1 VADQTPSAG
10 GGTAVSARVA
20 SDARDLASAA
30 IGQVTEPERRRRPS
44 APRDPPT
51 TEWQRSRPQRVEN
64 FLEFTSGPKVRVQ
77 EGLNGVRGMAVIP
90 VVAFH
95 LGYFQILGGAQ
106 LVMSLFFTQ
115 SGFLITTL
123 ILHEYERTGKL
134 ALGPFWAARARRIL
148 PPAWLTIAAVG
159 ILRLTTKAFDI
170 PNRLD
175 MVTAFTHVSN
185 WYLYFS
191 DAIVDAIADGR
202 SSELNHTWSLSIEEQ
217 FYVVIAVLA
226 VVLVAAAARP
236 LVWLRWIAIVGATL
250 SFALP
255 FVFAMNDERVFYGT
269 DTRAGELLVGVAL
282 ATFLIYRD
290 VRVRLLQMTWVV
302 AALATVA
309 LGAAMV
315 LWHEAT
321 PRSRML
327 ENGLLPVGSA
337 LWVLVIVGAMTPD
350 GPVAWL
356 VHGRFLRWL
365 GKLSY
370 GIYIYHFPVLT
381 LVRYYTSFHTFALTV
396 TVVPLTLAISVLS
409 YRFVE
414 MPVRRRQITG
424 KPLAIGATALVGIIA
439 VTTALT

>member
-1 VADQTPSAG
+1 MAPQNPRAG

-20 SDARDLASAA
+20 SDSRDLTSGPAGRPA
-30 IGQVTEPERRRRPS
+30 EPERPV
-44 APRDPPT
+44 APPTPRDPPT
-51 TEWQRSRPQRVEN
+51 TAWQRSRPKRVDD

-123 ILHEYERTGKL
+123 ILHEYERTGTL

-148 PPAWLTIAAVG
+148 PPAWITIAAVG
-159 ILRLTTKAFDI
+159 ILRLATKAFDI

-191 DAIVDAIADGR
+191 DAIVDAVADGR

-226 VVLVAAAARP
+226 VVLVTAAARP

-255 FVFAMNDERVFYGT
+255 FVFHMNDERVFYGT
-269 DTRAGELLVGVAL
+269 DTRAGEILGGVAL
-282 ATFLIYRD
+282 ATFMIFRE
-290 VRVRLLQMTWVV
+290 VRVRLLRVTWVV

-309 LGAAMV
+309 LGVATV

-327 ENGLLPVGSA
+327 ENGLLPAGSL
-337 LWVLVIVGAMTPD
+337 LWVLVIVGAMMPD

-356 VHGRFLRWL
+356 VHGRLLRWL

-370 GIYIYHFPVLT
+370 GIYIYHFPILA
-381 LVRYYTSFHTFALTV
+381 LVRYYTSSHTLALTV

-414 MPVRRRQITG
+414 MPIRRKQITG
-424 KPLAIGATALVGIIA
+424 KPLAIGGAALGGVIVATI
-439 VTTALT
+439 ALT